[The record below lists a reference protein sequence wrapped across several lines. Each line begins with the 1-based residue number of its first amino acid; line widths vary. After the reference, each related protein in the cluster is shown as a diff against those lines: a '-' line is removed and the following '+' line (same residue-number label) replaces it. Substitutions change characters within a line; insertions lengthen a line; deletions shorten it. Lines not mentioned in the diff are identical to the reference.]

1 MRSRVFRRLR
11 NSPHLKAFLKLGL
24 KSRQQRPRTKIRS
37 ESRFSELLKQMIRL
51 GEAKFNSDRSASS
64 VNKSFSDIEPEILDT
79 EFDVSVNN
87 TINEVFDKLSG
98 SGDESLQMSTTPS
111 TTFSTTQAT
120 TPSTSSST
128 APRRKPWIKRR
139 RITYRPAFKGLT
151 MRNVDFRYRNRIEW
165 TFKTFLLTLKRC
177 LTYFIGIR

>member
-1 MRSRVFRRLR
+1 MRSRVLRRL
-11 NSPHLKAFLKLGL
+11 SPHLKRAYLKLGL
-24 KSRQQRPRTKIRS
+24 KSRQQSPRIEIRS
-37 ESRFSELLKQMIRL
+37 ESRFSELLKHIIRL
-51 GEAKFNSDRSASS
+51 GEAKFNSHRSESS
-64 VNKSFSDIEPEILDT
+64 ENKSFSDIEPEILDT

-87 TINEVFDKLSG
+87 TEVFDELSG
-98 SGDESLQMSTTPS
+98 SGDESLQMSTTQS

-151 MRNVDFRYRNRIEW
+151 MRNVDFRYRNRIES
-165 TFKTFLLTLKRC
+165 TFKTFLLILKRC

>member
-24 KSRQQRPRTKIRS
+24 KSRQQRPRIEIRS
-37 ESRFSELLKQMIRL
+37 ESRFSELLKHIIRL
-51 GEAKFNSDRSASS
+51 GEAKFNSYRSESS
-64 VNKSFSDIEPEILDT
+64 ENKSFSDIEPEILDT

-87 TINEVFDKLSG
+87 TEVFDELSG
-98 SGDESLQMSTTPS
+98 SGDESLQMSTT
-111 TTFSTTQAT
+111 QAT
-120 TPSTSSST
+120 TSSSTSSST

-151 MRNVDFRYRNRIEW
+151 MRKMWIFDTETALNRLSKL
-165 TFKTFLLTLKRC
+165 F
-177 LTYFIGIR
+177 Y